1 MTNNWKNLGFVAKF
15 LTKFA
20 IFDEQKCHFWQQNP
34 LEPSYGL
41 SLEETMLSFSNYWHY
56 TIIIIIIIF

>member
-1 MTNNWKNLGFVAKF
+1 MGFVAKF